1 MDAFTYFN
9 PVRLHFGTGQLGN
22 LGRIAVAFGKKVL
35 LVTHP
40 WHDAEGTFVPQ
51 ATNFERA
58 KQFMKNA
65 GMTVLVYDNVQ
76 PNPDVVDID
85 EGAKLTQENDIDLVV
100 GMGGGSAMDT
110 AKAIAVTAK
119 AGCSAWDLVFFK
131 KPKISETILPI
142 ITITT
147 TSGTG
152 SHMTNIAV
160 VSNRET
166 NEKFP
171 IVHSRLYPVL
181 AICDPELMVG
191 IPRRITIE
199 TGFDVFAHALESY
212 TARKA
217 NPLIDELA
225 FETMRRVSEALVPL
239 SRDLGNIEL
248 RKSMAFADTLAG
260 ICISNVGTTVPHA
273 MGQPIS
279 AIAPSVSH
287 GHSLM
292 LVFPPFLTRIAD
304 AVPDKLVMIGKLFDE
319 NIVDPSDAV
328 QAIIAWIHDFELP
341 SRLKDIG
348 IGPGDIDELHRQ
360 SLMFKKID
368 QGPGELTAEDV
379 AAMYHEIL

>member
-1 MDAFTYFN
+1 MDSFTFFN
-9 PVRLHFGTGQLGN
+9 PVKIHFGTGQLAN
-22 LGRIAVAFGKKVL
+22 LGKIAAATGKKAL

-40 WHDAEGTFVPQ
+40 WHDAEGMLVPQ
-51 ATNFERA
+51 ATDFERA
-58 KQFMKNA
+58 QQFMENA
-65 GMTVLVYDNVQ
+65 GVEVLVYDNVQ
-76 PNPDVVDID
+76 PNPDVIDID
-85 EGAKLTQENDIDLVV
+85 EGARLIQENAINLVI

-110 AKAIAVTAK
+110 AKAISITAA

-131 KPKISETILPI
+131 KPRIPETILPI

-171 IVHSRLYPVL
+171 IVHSRLYPVQ

-225 FETMRRVSEALVPL
+225 FETMRRVSGALVPL
-239 SRDLGNIEL
+239 SRDLGNIDL
-248 RKSMAFADTLAG
+248 RESMAFADTLAG
-260 ICISNVGTTVPHA
+260 ICIPNVGTTVPHA

-292 LVFPPFLTRIAD
+292 LVSPPFLARIVD
-304 AVPDKLVMIGKLFDE
+304 AVPDKLAKIGRLFDE
-319 NIVDPSDAV
+319 TIVDASEAAR
-328 QAIIAWIHDFELP
+328 AITAWIHDFELP
-341 SRLKDIG
+341 SRLRDIG
-348 IGPGDIDELHRQ
+348 INQGNIDELYRQ
-360 SLMFKKID
+360 CLMFKKIE
-368 QGPGELTAEDV
+368 QGPGEMTPDDV
-379 AAMYHEIL
+379 VAMYREIV